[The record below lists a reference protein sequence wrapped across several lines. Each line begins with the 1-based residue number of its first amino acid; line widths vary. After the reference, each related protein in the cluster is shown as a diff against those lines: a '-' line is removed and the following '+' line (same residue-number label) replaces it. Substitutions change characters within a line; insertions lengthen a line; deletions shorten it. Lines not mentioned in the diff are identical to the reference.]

1 MDKSKGVDGGGVTL
15 AIPRPMRYAAGMA
28 YTPPDPATF
37 RLRYPEFAAVPDER
51 VQYWLDDAPTAFDPE
66 RLGRNGA
73 NAAML
78 YAAHMLAGEAAT
90 GGADESEIPAGVTSM
105 RSGSLSLSFD
115 TNYVSAQAQGGYT
128 STRYGAQLASLLRSY
143 LGGAR
148 VTNAGPGGD
157 GVCYDVYGQS
167 PHGGWNG

>member
-1 MDKSKGVDGGGVTL
+1 MTGGGVTL
-15 AIPRPMRYAAGMA
+15 AIPRPIRYATGMA

-78 YAAHMLAGEAAT
+78 YAAHMLAGEVAA
-90 GGADESEIPAGVTSM
+90 GGAGESEIPAGVTSM

-115 TNYVSAQAQGGYT
+115 PNYVRAQAQCGYA

-148 VTNAGPGGD
+148 VTSAS
-157 GVCYDVYGQS
+157 GVPLTGCQDVYGQS